1 MKRIKKITVFILI
14 FMLMAT
20 TGCFK
25 KDNLEGI
32 NIVTTVYPIEYVT
45 SYLYKDHA
53 NIASI
58 YPNGVDTNTYSLSKK
73 QMIDYSKKNLFVYN
87 GLSNDKDITKDFLS
101 RNKNLLIIDS
111 AYGMEVVNDI
121 SELWLNPSN
130 LLMMAQNI
138 KNGLKEYMTNTY
150 LEKEV
155 DSKYEEL
162 KVKLSELDAEI
173 KLTAVNATRKTI
185 VVNSDAFK
193 YLEKYGFTVI
203 SLDDTNNTVDEK
215 TIEEVKSLINNGLV
229 KHLFVLENKE
239 NSESFNKIIENTGIE
254 TYTFRK
260 LDSIT
265 DQERDEYKDY
275 IYLMNENINLL
286 KNELY

>member
-1 MKRIKKITVFILI
+1 MKRIKKITIFTLI
-14 FMLMAT
+14 IMLLAT

-45 SYLYKDHA
+45 SYLYKDHS

-111 AYGMEVVNDI
+111 AYGMEVINDT

-173 KLTAVNATRKTI
+173 KLTASNAKNKTI
-185 VVNSDAFK
+185 VVNSDALK

-203 SLDDTNNTVDEK
+203 SLDDTTNTVDEK
-215 TIEEVKSLINNGLV
+215 TVIEVEKLIKDELV

-239 NSESFNKIIENTGIE
+239 NSESFNKIINDTKIE

-275 IYLMNENINLL
+275 LYLMNENINLL